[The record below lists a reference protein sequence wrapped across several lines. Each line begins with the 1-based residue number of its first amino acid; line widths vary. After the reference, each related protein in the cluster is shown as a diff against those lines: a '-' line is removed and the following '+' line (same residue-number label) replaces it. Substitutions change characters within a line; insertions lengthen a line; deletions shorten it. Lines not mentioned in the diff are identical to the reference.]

1 MEPKI
6 HNKRTAETGEQ
17 HDIRDINDTK
27 FDVFMDDIEEDGALG
42 FVDDGSDET
51 ETQEYIEDL
60 RIEALKRAIDIAKL
74 MSNVTADDIINLADK
89 LVIFIKDTEI

>member
-51 ETQEYIEDL
+51 QEYIEDL